1 MGRKRFVF
9 LMIGLFFSVLVAGT
23 ALVAS
28 AGQTARALQHP
39 ANKSGVMGRIFFTD
53 NGSGPIVT
61 GTATGLSPS
70 TVGRYITL
78 VYDKGSVP
86 GGPTNCE
93 PTVLLPGMFV
103 GIWVSDVAGNGLL
116 QQLAPPSAIA
126 PLGTFDTVSIRD
138 TTINGGFGPTAV
150 VACGEVAVNP

>member
-1 MGRKRFVF
+1 MNRKRSVF
-9 LMIGLFFSVLVAGT
+9 LMTGLLFTLLAAGT

-39 ANKSGVMGRIFFTD
+39 ANNSGVMGRISITD
-53 NGSGPIVT
+53 TGSGLTFT

-70 TVGRYITL
+70 TVGRYVTL

-93 PTVLLPGMFV
+93 PTVPLPGMFV
-103 GIWVSDVAGNGLL
+103 GIWTSDIAGNGLL
-116 QQLAPPSAIA
+116 LQVVPPAAIA

-138 TTINGGFGPTAV
+138 TAINGGFGPEAV
-150 VACGEVAVNP
+150 VACGQVAINP